1 MTFPNV
7 AEAFSGWTDA
17 IQFSVIKKNIA
28 DFEVIESSLDVIT
41 FEGQLEPLKP
51 REVMIKPE
59 GQRAWKWWT
68 LWTTSELALDNVVQD
83 DGGKQYRVMSIQDWR
98 NAEYFQYE
106 LAQCPPEG
114 FL

>member
-1 MTFPNV
+1 MTFPNM

-28 DFEVIESSLDVIT
+28 DFEVVESSLDVIV

-51 REVMIKPE
+51 QEILVKPE
-59 GQRAWKWWT
+59 GQRSWKWWT
-68 LWTTSELALDNVVQD
+68 LWTESELNLDDVVQD
-83 DGGKQYRVMSIQDWR
+83 DSGKQYRVMAVQDWH
-98 NAEYFQYE
+98 NANYFEYQ
-106 LAQCPPEG
+106 LVQAPPEG